1 MTKKTSV
8 TQARSPRSRFEIAGK
23 DDEDGWVTLL
33 SDTTLATGTP
43 TRPRLDRADLSTG
56 LTTMAERVRNPP
68 AQPLHA
74 GGGGKGSVINFKRFR
89 KKVA

>member
-8 TQARSPRSRFEIAGK
+8 TQARSPRRRFEIAGK

-33 SDTTLATGTP
+33 SDTTLPSHTP
-43 TRPRLDRADLSTG
+43 GPRLDRPGLSTG
-56 LTTMAERVRNPP
+56 LTAMAERVRNPP